1 MAEVH
6 PEGNPHND
14 THYPTVLAGSFNRI
28 LQKQPYVTEV
38 EEKIKDEIPEVRAF
52 SINQSINHKRNGE
65 HIVFQFKPSGEYQQT
80 MTEF

>member
-52 SINQSINHKRNGE
+52 SINHKRNGE
-65 HIVFQFKPSGEYQQT
+65 HIVFQFKPSSEYQQT